1 MSRLASKPI
10 IINSGISCTLEDGII
25 KISKNG
31 KNVDFPFNKNLID
44 VKIEGNSVLLS
55 RSKTNKT
62 PVELNGLLG
71 TTWALFK
78 TALRDIETP
87 YKAKLNFVGVGYKAA
102 VVKAGPFSYLKLTL
116 GYSHPTFV
124 FIPEGLTI
132 TQDKETIFVSG
143 DNTEFVMQFCAMV
156 RAQKKPT
163 VYHGTGV
170 IMNNEVIIKKAGK
183 KK

>member
-10 IINSGISCTLEDGII
+10 IINSGTVCTLEDGNI
-25 KISKNG
+25 KISRNG
-31 KNVDFPFNKNLID
+31 KVVVFPYNKNLID
-44 VKIEGNSVLLS
+44 VKIEGNSTLLS
-55 RSKTNKT
+55 RSKSNKT

-78 TALRDIETP
+78 MALRDIETP
-87 YKAKLNFVGVGYKAA
+87 YKAKLNFVGVGYKAS
-102 VVKAGPFSYLKLTL
+102 VVKAGNFTYLKLIL
-116 GYSHPTFV
+116 GYSHPIFV
-124 FIPEGLTI
+124 FIPKGLTV

-143 DNTEFVMQFCAMV
+143 DNTESVMRFCAIV
-156 RAQKKPT
+156 RSQKKPT

-170 IMNNEVIIKKAGK
+170 IMNDEVIIKKAGK